1 MPGEQEMAKDHV
13 TDADNEKVG
22 GEVSPDD
29 TLKCSAG
36 VSLVPAAGA
45 DQEEEEDEVR
55 QEARTANRSETCAS
69 KPRRRTPNGAALLPL
84 LRTMF
89 PNGLSGRGPRTQRRP
104 SLASCLLS
112 PPVFRDTER
121 SWPPS
126 PKARRARH
134 GLPDQ
139 HGWYI
144 FRSRMDPGETSST
157 CAPFGGVRF
166 RSLPKE

>member
-1 MPGEQEMAKDHV
+1 M
-13 TDADNEKVG
+13 
-22 GEVSPDD
+22 SPE
-29 TLKCSAG
+29 AG
-36 VSLVPAAGA
+36 WQDIGSYPRWTITSVALSCPRLANAREGA
-45 DQEEEEDEVR
+45 QDGVRGQPYLALWWEDEVR

-89 PNGLSGRGPRTQRRP
+89 PNGSSGRGPRTERRP
-104 SLASCLLS
+104 SLASRLLS
-112 PPVFRDTER
+112 PPVFGDTER